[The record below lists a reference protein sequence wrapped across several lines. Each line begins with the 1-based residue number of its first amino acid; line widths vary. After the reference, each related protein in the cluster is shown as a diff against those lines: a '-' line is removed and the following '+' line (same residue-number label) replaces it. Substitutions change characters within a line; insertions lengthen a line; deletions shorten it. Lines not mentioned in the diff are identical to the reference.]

1 MKIKK
6 EINLS
11 FKKRKGTEFPVI
23 MISIDDPDYVW
34 IVLFYD
40 ETSGVL
46 LYSNNQEDNIGEFSN
61 IYTTF
66 DDKSVWKKFEGEI
79 NIKNQ

>member
-23 MISIDDPDYVW
+23 MISIDDPEYVW

-40 ETSGVL
+40 KTSGIL
-46 LYSNNQEDNIGEFSN
+46 LYSNNEEDNKRQFSN
-61 IYTTF
+61 IYTPF
-66 DDKSVWKKFEGEI
+66 DDESVWKKFEGEI
-79 NIKNQ
+79 NIRN

>member
-23 MISIDDPDYVW
+23 MTSIDDPEYVW
-34 IVLFYD
+34 IILFYD

-46 LYSNNQEDNIGEFSN
+46 LYSNNQEDNIGEFLN
-61 IYTTF
+61 DLIPF

-79 NIKNQ
+79 NIRN

>member
-23 MISIDDPDYVW
+23 MISIDDPEYVW
-34 IVLFYD
+34 IVLFYNK
-40 ETSGVL
+40 TSGVL
-46 LYSNNQEDNIGEFSN
+46 LDSNDPEDDIGEFSN
-61 IYTTF
+61 IHTPF
-66 DDKSVWKKFEGEI
+66 DDESVWKKFEGEI
-79 NIKNQ
+79 NIRN